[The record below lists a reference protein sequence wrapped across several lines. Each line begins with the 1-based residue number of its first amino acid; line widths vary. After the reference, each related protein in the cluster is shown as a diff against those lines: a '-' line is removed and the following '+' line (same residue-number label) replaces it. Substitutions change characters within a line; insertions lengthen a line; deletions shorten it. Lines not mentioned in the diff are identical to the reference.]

1 MDLAWTDVTAA
12 VMDRVSGPLR
22 FRLILQPAMAAFF
35 AVRAGLADV
44 RDGKSAYF
52 SMLVRDASDRREL
65 ADEAWK
71 DIGRVFVLAVVMDG
85 IYQYMVA
92 GWIHPGEAV
101 LAATVLA
108 VVPYLVL
115 RGPVARIVR
124 RTSRKDIPS

>member
-44 RDGKSAYF
+44 RDGKSPYF

-65 ADEAWK
+65 AASMIRPAK
-71 DIGRVFVLAVVMDG
+71 ARARC
-85 IYQYMVA
+85 VA
-92 GWIHPGEAV
+92 M
-101 LAATVLA
+101 
-108 VVPYLVL
+108 
-115 RGPVARIVR
+115 VR
-124 RTSRKDIPS
+124 RM